1 MYLPPAPMNDDVRR
15 IHADGVASQGF
26 LMNLTHVWAWRPEV
40 FEGFAQLRNQL
51 TGASTLS
58 KRELA
63 VIVSATASALGDSY
77 CALAWGTTL
86 AKQAQPSVAA
96 SVLKG
101 EESEA
106 MTARDRALATWA
118 RRITQDPT
126 TTTAADVQGLRDAG
140 LSERE
145 IVEATMFAAFRI
157 AFSTVNNA
165 LGAQPDAQ
173 LVANAPPEVA
183 NAVSFGRPPQKPSA

>member
-1 MYLPPAPMNDDVRR
+1 MYISTAPETEDVRR

-26 LMNLTHVWAWRPEV
+26 LMNLTHVWAWRPDV
-40 FEGFAQLRNQL
+40 YEGFAQLRNQL
-51 TGASTLS
+51 TGNSSLS

-86 AKQAQPSVAA
+86 AKQSQPEVAA
-96 SVLKG
+96 AVLQCG
-101 EESEA
+101 DNDA
-106 MTARDRALATWA
+106 MTPRDRALATWA

-126 TTTAADVQGLRDAG
+126 STGPEDVQALRDAG

-145 IVEATMFAAFRI
+145 IVEATMFAAFRV

-173 LVANAPPEVA
+173 LVANAPREVA
-183 NAVSFGRPPQKPSA
+183 EAVNFGRAPQQPA